1 MSVVLQDT
9 PGGQFD
15 ASQALVGELSLFNL
29 WDRVLS
35 PAEINSVAACGEPA
49 LLGNVVSWT
58 DQDVEVFGGAVKEP
72 VDPCSSGAG
81 PQK

>member
-1 MSVVLQDT
+1 M

-15 ASQALVGELSLFNL
+15 ASQALVGEMSLFNL
-29 WDRVLS
+29 WDRVLL
-35 PAEINSVAACGEPA
+35 PAEIGTMAACGEPV
-49 LLGNVVSWT
+49 LLGTVVSWT
-58 DQDVEVFGGAVKEP
+58 DQDIDVFGGATKEP